1 MSASQTQS
9 PSDSA
14 RPLGVHRAVWVGGG
28 LLSLVTA
35 GVAGALIMR
44 AAEPGSAPAAVA
56 VAPAQVAAVPAVPAA
71 PAAPAPALHPVK
83 KVPSTE
89 ARSTGTPSL
98 QGRTTPAALCTSC
111 GTVESVT
118 AVQQKGEGT
127 GLGAVAG
134 GVLGGVVG
142 HQVGGGDGK
151 KAMTVI
157 GAVGGGLAG
166 HEIEKRAR
174 SSTVFKVQVRMED
187 GTRQV
192 FQRAE
197 SMAVGTHVVV
207 EGTTL
212 RIARGGGASGDQPH
226 VVRTAAPAAGRT

>member
-1 MSASQTQS
+1 M
-9 PSDSA
+9 
-14 RPLGVHRAVWVGGG
+14 
-28 LLSLVTA
+28 
-35 GVAGALIMR
+35 
-44 AAEPGSAPAAVA
+44 
-56 VAPAQVAAVPAVPAA
+56 
-71 PAAPAPALHPVK
+71 
-83 KVPSTE
+83 
-89 ARSTGTPSL
+89 
-98 QGRTTPAALCTSC
+98 QGRTTPASMCASC
-111 GTVESVT
+111 GTVEAVT

-174 SSTVFKVQVRMED
+174 STTVYSVRVRMED
-187 GTRQV
+187 GTSKL

-207 EGTTL
+207 EGNTL
-212 RIARGGGASGDQPH
+212 RVAREAASNDGQPR
-226 VVRTAAPAAGRT
+226 VVRTSAPAAGRT